1 MDQEDPLVP
10 VITLTRERF
19 SRFVG
24 VELTLTEMIKWLP
37 WLGFDMEETWEDS
50 VKVEFNPNRI
60 DFSSYAGIARAF
72 RGLRGYETGLPE
84 YDLKDSRVVLNINE
98 SVSRVRPF
106 MLAAIVRG
114 ISLDEDAVVDLMEMQ
129 EDLHWGIG
137 RNREKASIGVHN
149 LDVVRPPFTFK
160 AVEPHSIRFVPLDM
174 TKEMSPN
181 DVLRKHEKGIAY
193 RHLVEQS
200 PRYPLLVDRDNE
212 ILSMPPIING
222 ELTRIAPD
230 TKNLFLDV
238 TGTEYIAVEKCLN
251 VLSTALADMGG
262 SIEKVRVEYPDRTVL
277 SPDLSPQKMKL
288 RTLAAN
294 KLLGLK
300 LSDTK
305 IAECLEKCRLG
316 TKRLRKGIFEVAI
329 PAYRTDILHEVDLI
343 EEVAIGYGY
352 YKLKPHLPSSAT
364 IGKQHPA
371 YKIANTGRLIMTGL
385 SFTEVVNFT
394 ITNEILHYEKMC
406 RKAEVTVKLANP
418 ISTEFT
424 IMRHDLLPGLMKN
437 LAENKHESFPQR
449 FFEISDVIWHNPK
462 LETRC
467 ERRMHIAAVSSH
479 PSANFTK
486 IKSGVEAFAANM
498 RLKSCRFE
506 PTEHPTFIP
515 GRAATISAERKNV
528 GIVGEIHPE
537 VLNNF
542 ELENPVAAFEIDL
555 ETLIR

>member
-1 MDQEDPLVP
+1 MP
-10 VITLTRERF
+10 VIILSRERF
-19 SRFVG
+19 SKSVG
-24 VELTLTEMIKWLP
+24 VELTLAEMIKWLP
-37 WLGFDMEETWEDS
+37 WLGFDIEETWEDS

-72 RGLRGYETGLPE
+72 RGLRGWETGLPE
-84 YDLKDSRVVLNINE
+84 YDTKESRTVLNIDE
-98 SVSRVRPF
+98 SVCRVRPF
-106 MLAAIVRG
+106 MLASIIRD
-114 ISLDEDAVVDLMEMQ
+114 ISLDEDAIVDLMEMQ

-160 AVEPHSIRFVPLDM
+160 AVEPCSVRFVPLGM
-174 TKEMSPN
+174 TKEMSLSE
-181 DVLRKHEKGIAY
+181 VLKKHEKGIAY
-193 RHLVEQS
+193 RHLVERS
-200 PRYPLLVDRDNE
+200 PQYPLLVDRDRKV
-212 ILSMPPIING
+212 LSMPPIING
-222 ELTRIAPD
+222 ELTRTTQE

-238 TGTEYIAVEKCLN
+238 TGTEYTAVEKCLN
-251 VLSTALADMGG
+251 VLSAALADMGG
-262 SIEKVRVEYPDRTVL
+262 SVEKIRVKYPDRTVL

-288 RTLAAN
+288 RALSTN

-300 LSDTK
+300 LSDRK

-316 TKRLRKGIFEVAI
+316 TERPRRGIFEVAI

-364 IGKQHPA
+364 IGNQHPA
-371 YKIANTGRLIMTGL
+371 HKFANTGRLAMTGL

-394 ITNEILHYEKMC
+394 ITNQSLQYEKMR
-406 RKAEVTVKLANP
+406 RKAEATIKLANP

-437 LAENKHESFPQR
+437 LAENKHESSPQKL
-449 FFEISDVIWHNPK
+449 FEVSDVIQLNQK

-467 ERRMHIAAVSSH
+467 ERRMHVAAVSSH
-479 PSANFTK
+479 ATANFTEV
-486 IKSGVEAFAANM
+486 KSVVEAFVANIGV
-498 RLKSCRFE
+498 KSFRFE
-506 PTEHPTFIP
+506 TEENPTFIA
-515 GRAATISAERKNV
+515 GRAAAINAKRRNV
-528 GIVGEIHPE
+528 GIAGEIHPE

-542 ELENPVAAFEIDL
+542 DLENPVGAFEIDL
-555 ETLIR
+555 ESLIP